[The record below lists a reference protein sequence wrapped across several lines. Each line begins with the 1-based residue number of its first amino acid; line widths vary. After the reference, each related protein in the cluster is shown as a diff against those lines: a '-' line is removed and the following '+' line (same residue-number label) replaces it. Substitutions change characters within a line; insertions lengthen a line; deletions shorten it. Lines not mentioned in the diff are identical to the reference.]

1 MTTNEEYSK
10 KWSNVPVAGAVISLK
25 DKFLLVQERQNKAY
39 GLWNLP
45 AGKLDE
51 GETAEEA
58 ATRETLEETGYEV
71 DLGRHLLTVER
82 GNKGALHSFEGEI
95 IGGNLQHQEDELLD
109 ARFFTIAEI
118 RKLAVAR
125 KLRDPWVLAS
135 IEMSLGR

>member
-1 MTTNEEYSK
+1 MTANEEYSE
-10 KWSNVPVAGAVISLK
+10 KWSNVPVAGTVVCLK
-25 DKFLLVQERQNKAY
+25 EKFLLVQERQKRAY
-39 GLWNLP
+39 RLWNLP

-58 ATRETLEETGYEV
+58 ATRETLEETGYEI

-118 RKLAVAR
+118 RELAVAG

-135 IEMSLGR
+135 IEKSLEK